1 LINKGE
7 EVMKAKL
14 ITLVYV
20 EFTRGD
26 GTKENPIRTVK
37 QYWTTDGKLIFED
50 DTVKSHDHQ

>member
-1 LINKGE
+1 
-7 EVMKAKL
+7 MKAKL